1 KEEIILKIMH
11 KIQRLDPPGVASR
24 NIQECLLAQA
34 ERRNENFIAIEILKD
49 YFDDFA
55 NHRYEKILENNGCSK
70 EELNEAMEFISRL
83 NPSPRDDQIVMS
95 IDTIIPDIFVEEKQG
110 SFQIVINESVLPEIR
125 VSPTYVNMLN
135 SHKEQSD
142 VVRFIKKKIES
153 ANWFV
158 DAVNG
163 RKHTIE
169 KVMESII
176 KHQSDY
182 FRKED
187 RVLRP
192 MILDDIAKD
201 IEMDIST
208 VSRVTNGKYVQLP
221 WEIKELKKFFS

>member
-1 KEEIILKIMH
+1 
-11 KIQRLDPPGVASR
+11 
-24 NIQECLLAQA
+24 
-34 ERRNENFIAIEILKD
+34 
-49 YFDDFA
+49 
-55 NHRYEKILENNGCSK
+55 
-70 EELNEAMEFISRL
+70 MEFISRL
-83 NPSPRDDQIVMS
+83 NPSPREDQVAMS
-95 IDTIIPDIFVEEKQG
+95 IDTIIPDISVEEKQG

-125 VSPTYVNMLN
+125 VSPTYLNMLN

-158 DAVNG
+158 DAVKG

-176 KHQSDY
+176 KYQSDY
-182 FRKED
+182 FREED

-221 WEIKELKKFFS
+221 WEIKELKKFFSESIQMKSGEEVSNVEVKKRLSEMIELEDKTNPLGDIELTEKLNVEGYKIARRTVSKYREKLNFPTARLRRKI